1 MAKIPVG
8 LQMYTVRE
16 QMADDPVATLK
27 AVADIGYA
35 GVEGGTPS
43 AMTTAEFLSLTSDL
57 GIKIIG
63 GGASA
68 ADLQN
73 DIQKVVDNC
82 GALGINTVMM
92 GIGGNLSED
101 EWKTGVA
108 GLAKGCANAAAN
120 GIRVLYHNHAHE
132 LEQKVGDQCCL
143 DYLLSTIPA
152 SDIGAELDVYWVK
165 TGGEDPGEYIRKYAG
180 RTPFLHI
187 KDRAPSPAD
196 EECPFAE
203 VGHGILDWDDIFTS
217 AEAQPGVEW
226 YIVEQDVCQRP
237 PLESVRLTLDN
248 LRKMGKLG

>member
-8 LQMYTVRE
+8 LQIYTVRE
-16 QMADDPVATLK
+16 QMAEDPVATLK

-43 AMTTAEFLSLTSDL
+43 GMTTDDFLAVLSDT
-57 GIKIIG
+57 GMQVIG

-92 GIGGNLSED
+92 GFGGNLSES
-101 EWKTGVA
+101 EWRTSVA

-132 LEQKVGDQCCL
+132 LEQKVGDEACL
-143 DYLLSTIPA
+143 DYLLSNIPA

-226 YIVEQDVCQRP
+226 YIVEQDRWTRP
-237 PLESVRLTLDN
+237 PIESARLSFEFLASQ
-248 LRKMGKLG
+248 GKV

>member
-16 QMADDPVATLK
+16 QLADDPVGTLE
-27 AVADIGYA
+27 AVAEIGYA
-35 GVEGGTPS
+35 GVEGGTP
-43 AMTTAEFLSLTSDL
+43 AGMTTEEFLSVTGDL
-57 GIKIIG
+57 NLKIIG

-82 GALGINTVMM
+82 GALGINSVMM
-92 GIGGNLSED
+92 GFGSNLSED
-101 EWKTGVA
+101 EWKAAVA

-132 LEQKVGDQCCL
+132 LEQKVGDETCL

-152 SDIGAELDVYWVK
+152 TDICAELDVYWVK
-165 TGGEDPGEYIRKYAG
+165 TGGEDPGAYVRKYAG

-203 VGHGILDWDDIFTS
+203 VGHGILDWDDIFAS

-226 YIVEQDVCQRP
+226 YIVEQDRWTRP
-237 PLESVRLTLDN
+237 PIESARMSFEFLASRGMV
-248 LRKMGKLG
+248 